1 MKQTEHDEI
10 KLELEVMLLHGMMRK
25 SSSISENIIWISRQQ
40 HLYLLTVLYS

>member
-25 SSSISENIIWISRQQ
+25 SSSISVNTMLILR
-40 HLYLLTVLYS
+40 